1 MDKMKKKR
9 IKRYVSWA
17 CIVALVTA
25 LAVLPLL
32 AGTDEDSDGPE
43 ASILSDTAQMRLISS
58 ELLGGG
64 TLTAEESVQIT
75 VPSAVKLTAF
85 LVSNGDTVSEGDAIA
100 SVDRVSVMSAIT
112 QVQETMDYLAE
123 EIDDASSDSVSSK
136 IIAQAGGT
144 VKLLY
149 AAEGDSVEDVMLTHG
164 ALAVLS
170 LDGMMAVD
178 IERNTDLAA
187 GDSVC
192 VTLSDGEEA
201 AGRVESNLNGTL
213 VVTVTDDG
221 YGIGE
226 KVYVTTED
234 GDRLG
239 VGELYIHS
247 AWNAV
252 GLSGTVGKVRV
263 KENQTVSAGDSLMT
277 LTDTG
282 YTAKYQQLAR
292 QHREYEALMLEL
304 FRLYQSETLTAP
316 CDGVVSGIDE
326 NSLQLL
332 ASGRQN
338 WYVSFL
344 ANAPE
349 GDPDAQYQ
357 NYVGQVREV
366 GIDGLVMK
374 MNPQSLMVT
383 DYTDLS
389 QVPLESETMTE
400 EVIYSGQAPV
410 YELTEG
416 EWIQIP
422 YEQILP
428 EDILLFAG
436 DAEGNFVWIVRVPR
450 QEPESPESTGPEAT
464 EPVGEVPEATEPV
477 TAEPEATEPEQ
488 PAGDEMLQTNPDSQ
502 QSQSGGMS
510 GNGGFAQGSAQ
521 EETFEVY
528 SLETVTVASVTP
540 RNTMTLEISVD
551 ELDISRISLGQ
562 EAVITV
568 DALIGESFDG
578 YISDIGNTGESSGGN
593 SKFTVELTLDRS
605 ENMLTGMNAAVS
617 IDLSAA
623 ENVLTIPVAA
633 LAESGTEILVY
644 TGCDEES
651 GKLLDPVA
659 VEVGLSDGEYAQILS
674 GLSEGDAVYYAY
686 YDTLTISNAVKSG
699 RFSLFG

>member
-633 LAESGTEILVY
+633 LVESGTEILVY